1 MNSENEIRL
10 AAYREVLKD
19 LEYQKK
25 FLSNEENQGKTVQMS
40 INRLKSKIQFIEDG
54 GDSKKQNDLKNPNR
68 NYYDFDSCE
77 KL

>member
-40 INRLKSKIQFIEDG
+40 INRLKSKIKYIED
-54 GDSKKQNDLKNPNR
+54 QNDTK
-68 NYYDFDSCE
+68 
-77 KL
+77 